1 MSDNPAS
8 PASLTATA
16 LLEHYRRKTLSP
28 VEATK
33 AVLAR
38 IAALNPSLNAFL
50 LVDEEAAL
58 GAARASEARW
68 MKGAPQ
74 GLVDGVPATVKD
86 IMISRGWPTLRGSK
100 TVRRD
105 QPWDEDAPM
114 VARLREHGA
123 VLIGK
128 TTTPEFGWKAIG
140 DSPLTGITRNP
151 WNRERTPGGSSAGAA
166 VAAAAGMGPLHLAS
180 DGGGSIRIP
189 SSFTGVF
196 GIKPTYGLVASSP
209 PSPFAV
215 VSHTGPMTRT
225 VTDAALML
233 SVIAGWDPRDPYA
246 LPPAKR
252 DYRGLDGGIKGLRFA
267 YSPTLGY
274 AKVDPEVARLVEA
287 AVHALEALG
296 ANVERADPGFASP
309 RDTFWTLWSAS
320 CAKVLATMDATQRA
334 LVDPGLQVAAER
346 GARVSAV
353 DLINAEGERA
363 QLMQKTNAFL
373 ARYDVLLTPTVAV
386 PALPVGQDL
395 NDPGSEEVWIDWTPF
410 SYPFNMSHQPA
421 ANIPCGFTSAG
432 LPVGLQAVAALDRDA
447 LVLRVARTYEA
458 AHPFK
463 MPSID

>member
-1 MSDNPAS
+1 MNADPT
-8 PASLTATA
+8 SLTATA
-16 LLEHYRRKTLSP
+16 LIEHYRRKTLSP
-28 VEATK
+28 VEVTK

-38 IAALNPSLNAFL
+38 IAQLQPSLNAFL

-58 GAARASEARW
+58 AAACASEARW
-68 MKGAPQ
+68 MKGTPQ
-74 GLVDGVPATVKD
+74 GLVDGVPTSVKD
-86 IMISRGWPTLRGSK
+86 VMIAKGWPTLRGSRS
-100 TVRRD
+100 VRRD

-114 VARLREHGA
+114 VERLREQGA
-123 VLIGK
+123 VLLGK

-166 VAAAAGMGPLHLAS
+166 VAAATGMGPLHLGS

-196 GIKPTYGLVASSP
+196 GIKPTYGLVAASP

-225 VTDAALML
+225 VADAALML
-233 SVIAGWDPRDPYA
+233 SVIAGWDARDPYA
-246 LPPAKR
+246 LPPAQR
-252 DYRGLDGGIKGLRFA
+252 DFGSGLEGGVKGLRFA

-287 AVHALEALG
+287 AVRELERLG
-296 ANVERADPGFASP
+296 AHVEQADPGFASP
-309 RDTFWTLWSAS
+309 RDAFWVLWSAG
-320 CAKVLATMDATQRA
+320 CAKIAAGMTAAQRA
-334 LVDPGLQVAAER
+334 ELDPGLKVAAER
-346 GARVSAV
+346 GARLSAV
-353 DLINAEGERA
+353 DLVTAEVERA

-373 ARYDVLLTPTVAV
+373 ARYDALLTPTVAV

-395 NDPGSEEVWIDWTPF
+395 NDPGTEEIWIDWTPF
-410 SYPFNMSHQPA
+410 SYPFNMSRQPA
-421 ANIPCGFTSAG
+421 ANIPCGFTASG

-447 LVLRVARTYEA
+447 LVLRIARAYEA
-458 AHPFK
+458 AHPFT
-463 MPSID
+463 MPPAN

>member
-1 MSDNPAS
+1 
-8 PASLTATA
+8 
-16 LLEHYRRKTLSP
+16 
-28 VEATK
+28 
-33 AVLAR
+33 
-38 IAALNPSLNAFL
+38 
-50 LVDEEAAL
+50 
-58 GAARASEARW
+58 
-68 MKGAPQ
+68 
-74 GLVDGVPATVKD
+74 
-86 IMISRGWPTLRGSK
+86 
-100 TVRRD
+100 
-105 QPWDEDAPM
+105 
-114 VARLREHGA
+114 
-123 VLIGK
+123 
-128 TTTPEFGWKAIG
+128 
-140 DSPLTGITRNP
+140 
-151 WNRERTPGGSSAGAA
+151 
-166 VAAAAGMGPLHLAS
+166 
-180 DGGGSIRIP
+180 
-189 SSFTGVF
+189 
-196 GIKPTYGLVASSP
+196 
-209 PSPFAV
+209 
-215 VSHTGPMTRT
+215 MTRT

-252 DYRGLDGGIKGLRFA
+252 DYRGGLDGGIKGLRFA

-287 AVHALEALG
+287 AVRALESMG
-296 ANVERADPGFASP
+296 AHVERADPGFASP

>member
-16 LLEHYRRKTLSP
+16 LVEHYRRKTLSP

-86 IMISRGWPTLRGSK
+86 IMIARGWPTLRGSK

-151 WNRERTPGGSSAGAA
+151 VEPGAHAGRQQRRR
-166 VAAAAGMGPLHLAS
+166 
-180 DGGGSIRIP
+180 GGGGGDRHGP
-189 SSFTGVF
+189 A
-196 GIKPTYGLVASSP
+196 ASG
-209 PSPFAV
+209 
-215 VSHTGPMTRT
+215 HRRRR
-225 VTDAALML
+225 L
-233 SVIAGWDPRDPYA
+233 DPHPQLLHRRVRHQADLWPG
-246 LPPAKR
+246 
-252 DYRGLDGGIKGLRFA
+252 RGL
-267 YSPTLGY
+267 
-274 AKVDPEVARLVEA
+274 
-287 AVHALEALG
+287 
-296 ANVERADPGFASP
+296 
-309 RDTFWTLWSAS
+309 
-320 CAKVLATMDATQRA
+320 
-334 LVDPGLQVAAER
+334 AAEPVRGRLAHRAHDAHGGGR
-346 GARVSAV
+346 GA
-353 DLINAEGERA
+353 
-363 QLMQKTNAFL
+363 
-373 ARYDVLLTPTVAV
+373 
-386 PALPVGQDL
+386 
-395 NDPGSEEVWIDWTPF
+395 
-410 SYPFNMSHQPA
+410 
-421 ANIPCGFTSAG
+421 
-432 LPVGLQAVAALDRDA
+432 DA
-447 LVLRVARTYEA
+447 LRHRRLGRARPLRVAARPSATIA
-458 AHPFK
+458 AA
-463 MPSID
+463 STAA